1 MTTTSTIDQ
10 LRTFIVN
17 ELNYEGSPQE
27 LTEDFPLIESG
38 VLDSL
43 GIFQIVSFIESE
55 FGVEIAD
62 EELVGENFGSLKR
75 IARLVDD
82 KR

>member
-1 MTTTSTIDQ
+1 MSTTPATDK
-10 LRTFIVN
+10 LRTFIVE

-27 LTEDFPLIESG
+27 LTDDFPLLESG

-55 FGVEIAD
+55 FGVEIQD

-75 IARLVDD
+75 IARLVDE